1 MWAVLGEVVLEWPV
15 VIYTQRF
22 VESHYIQNL
31 YRQHVYVYNSRV
43 LIKCRRLAISPPI
56 FTLVPI
62 TLLSKPQLPR
72 GGTSPLRLTLPLG
85 LQPSSVP
92 LTISF
97 PPLIV
102 KIKENPVTHIFSKDQ
117 MSVGTTCTNWSLNI
131 KVNIMLRA
139 CLYLTDWHI

>member
-1 MWAVLGEVVLEWPV
+1 M
-15 VIYTQRF
+15 
-22 VESHYIQNL
+22 YITPGFLLSVGDWQF
-31 YRQHVYVYNSRV
+31 
-43 LIKCRRLAISPPI
+43 RRLFSHWCQ
-56 FTLVPI
+56 
-62 TLLSKPQLPR
+62 LLYFQSPQLPR
-72 GGTSPLRLTLPLG
+72 GGTSLRLTLPLG

-102 KIKENPVTHIFSKDQ
+102 IIKENPVTRIYSKDQ

-139 CLYLTDWHI
+139 LYLTDWHI

>member
-1 MWAVLGEVVLEWPV
+1 M
-15 VIYTQRF
+15 F
-22 VESHYIQNL
+22 MYITPGFLLSVGDWQF
-31 YRQHVYVYNSRV
+31 
-43 LIKCRRLAISPPI
+43 RRLFSHWCQ
-56 FTLVPI
+56 
-62 TLLSKPQLPR
+62 LLYFQSPQLPR
-72 GGTSPLRLTLPLG
+72 GGTSLRLTLPLG

-102 KIKENPVTHIFSKDQ
+102 KIKENPVTRIYSKDQ